1 MANVRQTYVLFGI
14 AFLILRFACYSLFA
28 NCESLPH
35 YQHYA
40 ERLRESSLDAVYRS
54 DADTVDYP
62 QLALLLM
69 KSAGW
74 LADRLPEGSERW
86 VYHKRLHGQPVRELR
101 FETAYAIII
110 FLCDAAIFVS
120 LCVAVPR
127 VLGAQSLS
135 ERLAQYLVI
144 GTIFAGTLYTIL
156 DLYVGASALAA
167 WLAVRRNHYLLA
179 YLFLTVGTA
188 FKIVPVLLVPVV
200 ILAGAAF
207 DTANLERPRSFVS
220 SMAKHVFLAMSIVSL
235 WPILAFAFGGGND
248 AFEYLQYHSVRGF
261 EIGSNYAWPILL
273 AEPDT
278 RIVHDFE
285 SYTLRGD
292 VADSLARI
300 SSPISLAALG
310 VIFAVYVVAIRRWSA
325 NVHRNPEEGNASLA
339 QLVLVGM
346 IAVWVVYIAFGKVG
360 SPQYAIW
367 FMPLIPLVRFNRHL
381 LMAYASFCIACTI
394 AYPWCFA
401 DIIGVSLGETPV
413 RVSGPTRFGY
423 AVLIARTI
431 SLIWLLILL
440 VCRLRS
446 NVEST
451 GNSSAMSK

>member
-1 MANVRQTYVLFGI
+1 MANMRQTYLLFGV
-14 AFLILRFACYSLFA
+14 AFLILRFACYSLFS

-40 ERLRESSLDAVYRS
+40 DRLRETSLAAVYES

-74 LADRLPEGSERW
+74 LADRLPEGSEQW

-101 FETAYAIII
+101 FETAYAVVV
-110 FLCDAAIFVS
+110 FLCDAAIFIG

-127 VLGAQSLS
+127 VLGAESLS

-179 YLFLTVGTA
+179 YGFLALGAA
-188 FKIVPVLLVPVV
+188 FKVVPVLLVPVV
-200 ILAGAAF
+200 MLAGAASEA
-207 DTANLERPRSFVS
+207 ANFERPRSFARS
-220 SMAKHVFLAMSIVSL
+220 LAKHVLLATAIVSL
-235 WPILAFAFGGGND
+235 WPLLAYAFGGGRD
-248 AFEYLQYHSVRGF
+248 AFEYFQYHSIRGF
-261 EIGSNYAWPILL
+261 EIGSNYSWPILL
-273 AEPDT
+273 AEPGT
-278 RIVHDFE
+278 RIVHQFE
-285 SYTLRGD
+285 SYTLSGD

-300 SSPISLAALG
+300 STPIAL
-310 VIFAVYVVAIRRWSA
+310 VALSIVFAFYTIAIRRWIGRIHLS
-325 NVHRNPEEGNASLA
+325 PQEGDASLA

-367 FMPLIPLVRFNRHL
+367 FMPLIPLVRANRNL
-381 LMAYASFCIACTI
+381 LIAYAGFCIACTI
-394 AYPWCFA
+394 AYPWCFI

-431 SLIWLLILL
+431 SLIWLMFLL
-440 VCRLRS
+440 VCRLLS
-446 NVEST
+446 NGESS
-451 GNSSAMSK
+451 GNGSVVPK